1 MITLDSVK
9 LSQVDF
15 IKIDVEG
22 MEIDLLR
29 GAAKILKKHR
39 PMMLIEH
46 TKSDN
51 KAIVDMLKSFDYKTF
66 NIDINILAV
75 HGTDKTEI
83 TP

>member
-1 MITLDSVK
+1 MITLDNVK

-22 MEIDLLR
+22 MEIDVLR
-29 GAAKILKKHR
+29 GATKILKKHR

-46 TKSDN
+46 IKSD
-51 KAIVDMLKSFDYKTF
+51 KKVLVDMLRSFGYKSL

-75 HGTDKTEI
+75 HETDKIKI